1 MPEHYAKTT
10 GPNDDS
16 HCIHQITGLKNQFN
30 SSASHFGRFDNIF
43 LFASSNAMMVEMP
56 ARISLIVST
65 AVSNCNEKSRRSRRR
80 KRKRIRR
87 RKRRRRGSVMIEE
100 NIGARKRNAQAL
112 SKGISDVKS
121 MHIVHTTVKL
131 STRNVEVQLSLVF
144 SDFAV

>member
-1 MPEHYAKTT
+1 
-10 GPNDDS
+10 
-16 HCIHQITGLKNQFN
+16 
-30 SSASHFGRFDNIF
+30 
-43 LFASSNAMMVEMP
+43 
-56 ARISLIVST
+56 
-65 AVSNCNEKSRRSRRR
+65 
-80 KRKRIRR
+80 
-87 RKRRRRGSVMIEE
+87 MIEE